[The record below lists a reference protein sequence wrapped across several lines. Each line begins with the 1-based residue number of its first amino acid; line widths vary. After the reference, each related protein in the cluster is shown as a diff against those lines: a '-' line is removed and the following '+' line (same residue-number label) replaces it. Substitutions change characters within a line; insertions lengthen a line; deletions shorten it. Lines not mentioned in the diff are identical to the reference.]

1 MALVPPHPNSMVQ
14 RGSDTGSATSTL
26 LHHTS
31 HFPTAPY
38 AIAGSSASQQS
49 MLGSMPPPTSP
60 NSSTNQ
66 QLFSLPT
73 RQSGSGWHGPHFDSI
88 EGPRDLP
95 SVSQQWSSV
104 PFRSL
109 QVEPQRNDWQQHPQC
124 PNAVSSDQDLSAR
137 PQWPRQAPSAF
148 SPLDPTCAIP
158 GPGAFQQ
165 SSSNFMPPPFPPNSS
180 TNQPSFSPPTWQSG
194 GEGHECSSFGSGV
207 GGRSQYPALMQD
219 LGVPPG
225 LGAPP
230 GFPNAVPP
238 RSGWQQPASLG
249 MPSSDR
255 SPGTPQWIG
264 QGPSLPIVEPHEY
277 PDPRFSSFHGRTYSV
292 PLSPPR
298 FDTTCPQGPSSLALS
313 PSVISS
319 PFESDAPMERGESAS

>member
-1 MALVPPHPNSMVQ
+1 MTGSDIPNVQTRCPPTRTCPRGRSGQGRLHQPSLPSTPLVPYLV
-14 RGSDTGSATSTL
+14 R
-26 LHHTS
+26 
-31 HFPTAPY
+31 
-38 AIAGSSASQQS
+38 
-49 MLGSMPPPTSP
+49 
-60 NSSTNQ
+60 
-66 QLFSLPT
+66 
-73 RQSGSGWHGPHFDSI
+73 
-88 EGPRDLP
+88 
-95 SVSQQWSSV
+95 V
-104 PFRSL
+104 P
-109 QVEPQRNDWQQHPQC
+109 
-124 PNAVSSDQDLSAR
+124 
-137 PQWPRQAPSAF
+137 
-148 SPLDPTCAIP
+148 
-158 GPGAFQQ
+158 
-165 SSSNFMPPPFPPNSS
+165 SSNRVLISCPPPFPPNSS

-194 GEGHECSSFGSGV
+194 GEGHECSSFGSGDV

-238 RSGWQQPASLG
+238 RSGWQQPASLE